1 MQPFKE
7 ELMRG
12 ISLGFILPLALCVT
26 ACSTTPEE
34 SSSSGLPQRLTG
46 TQWSVERID
55 GNEPQGA
62 PLTVDFSFDGRVN
75 GNAGCNTFSG
85 PFIQTG
91 PRVRIGD
98 VLSTRMAC
106 ADIARQQQE
115 SRLLAILNG
124 QMTLRQESDGQISLR
139 SEAGSLLLEP
149 RSGGTQ
155 GSTAA
160 RRATF
165 NCDGTAL
172 TVVFAEE
179 TADIIWNAGT
189 DTLAERPSESGV
201 LYESQRNVLRGKG
214 KDLVWTLE
222 GRTPRHCVAM
232 R

>member
-1 MQPFKE
+1 
-7 ELMRG
+7 MRRIYG
-12 ISLGFILPLALCVT
+12 ASIFPLALCVA
-26 ACSTTPEE
+26 ACGTTPQE
-34 SSSSGLPQRLTG
+34 SGSSGLPQRLTG
-46 TQWSVERID
+46 TQWTVERID
-55 GNEPQGA
+55 GNEPKGA

-85 PFIQTG
+85 PFLQTG

-106 ADIARQQQE
+106 ADSGRQQQE
-115 SRLLAILNG
+115 TRLLAILNG
-124 QMTLRQESDGQISLR
+124 QLTLRQESDGQISLR
-139 SEAGSLLLEP
+139 SDTGSLLLEP
-149 RSGGTQ
+149 RSGAQ
-155 GSTAA
+155 GSAVS
-160 RRATF
+160 RRASF

-189 DTLAERPSESGV
+189 DTLKERSSESGV
-201 LYESQRNVLRGKG
+201 LYESERNVLRGKG
-214 KDLVWTLE
+214 KDLIWTLE